1 MVISITLVVIE
12 MALVN
17 HELGFCEIAKR
28 NPHLKYRNAESLKVF
43 KIKQKTTWQPGI
55 LIELSCSD

>member
-17 HELGFCEIAKR
+17 QELGFCEIAKK
-28 NPHLKYRNAESLKVF
+28 NPHLKYRNAENVKAF
-43 KIKQKTTWQPGI
+43 RIKQKTT
-55 LIELSCSD
+55 